1 MDSTVYTRLDT
12 GPADTAGPASPVAP
26 ATPATPVAPTTP
38 ATPSAPTP
46 PVAPDTSL
54 TTLPVGSLRDRVY
67 AQLRATVLDGG
78 FGTRERLSDVRLAA
92 RFGVSRTP
100 VREAL
105 ARLLADGLIERG
117 EDGFHVAVLG
127 LAQLRDLYELRITLE
142 LRGIARAIED
152 PGVRHDPGVIDAELE
167 RWYVMRE
174 RPPAPDP
181 RFVVQDERFHA
192 ELSRASGN
200 PALTDALVAVGERI
214 RRVRMYDFLTEDRV
228 RTTVTEHIEIMELVR
243 TGRLDEAHRALHAH
257 VGASM
262 DVVLERAR
270 HAMTQRALHAD
281 DHL

>member
-1 MDSTVYTRLDT
+1 MDSTVYTRPDAV
-12 GPADTAGPASPVAP
+12 PADPAGPLTLVAPVAP
-26 ATPATPVAPTTP
+26 GV
-38 ATPSAPTP
+38 TP
-46 PVAPDTSL
+46 PA
-54 TTLPVGSLRDRVY
+54 GSLRDRVY
-67 AQLRATVLDGG
+67 AELRAAVLDGG

-117 EDGFHVAVLG
+117 DGGFHVTVLG
-127 LAQLRDLYELRITLE
+127 LAQLKDLYELRVTLE

-152 PGVRHDPGVIDAELE
+152 PSVRHDPAVLGAELE
-167 RWYVMRE
+167 RWYAMRE
-174 RPPAPDP
+174 RSPAPDP

-214 RRVRMYDFLTEDRV
+214 RRVRRYDFLTEDRV
-228 RTTVTEHIEIMELVR
+228 RTTVAEHIEIMELVR
-243 TGRLDEAHRALHAH
+243 DGRLDEAYRALHAH
-257 VGASM
+257 VGDSM

-270 HAMTQRALHAD
+270 RAMTQRALHAD
-281 DHL
+281 DHP